1 MTAIA
6 TPRHRVSVAV
16 ARVHDELDVV
26 ADSSVWSTDA
36 SETAATLVSLSRA
49 MAKLTELQARI
60 AAHADDL
67 HIGAEVAA
75 SSAANWFAHET
86 KQTRAETNRT
96 VRLGHDLEAH
106 PRTREALAN
115 GAVCE
120 EQARVIIQAVD
131 RLPAE
136 AHVQAE
142 AHLLAEA
149 EH

>member
-16 ARVHDELDVV
+16 ARIHDELDVV
-26 ADSSVWSTDA
+26 ADSSVWSMDA
-36 SETAATLVSLSRA
+36 SETAATLVRLSRA
-49 MAKLTELQARI
+49 KARI
-60 AAHADDL
+60 VELEARVAAHADDL
-67 HIGAEVAA
+67 HLGQDVAA
-75 SSAANWFAHET
+75 SSAANWLAHET

-96 VRLGHDLEAH
+96 VKLGHDLDAH
-106 PRTREALAN
+106 PRTRESLAN

-136 AHVQAE
+136 AHVRAE
-142 AHLLAEA
+142 DHLLAEA
-149 EH
+149 